1 MVVSSILCV
10 QFCSLVN
17 REQRQQK
24 KKNRSQLTKK
34 MSAPR
39 AKFDR
44 IYTISPIKV
53 AIIFLTSLHC
63 LFLLISLLTSFWI
76 ETNYGHFG
84 PLFSCVKR
92 FNRRN
97 YFEPSIITKCYLG
110 RFFYDNHLLWRPLTA
125 ILMVLSFSIS
135 IISIIIAS
143 SSLLKNSLIIRRRYW
158 LCTIIL
164 LLFVCLIDCFILIFI
179 PISYQHQKYHLQ
191 WAYGVHCGATLF
203 IFASLITAIV
213 MRNTDDIQY
222 IEAID
227 KSSIKK

>member
-158 LCTIIL
+158 LCTII
-164 LLFVCLIDCFILIFI
+164 I